1 MTTVEPATTTPTVE
15 PIFAPDPYNPDSD
28 SGPQEREKNFRIVG
42 QSPSHHDFINK
53 VRGTLMYA
61 ADWSLPGMIHGKLV
75 RSDQA
80 SARIVSID
88 TSAAERLEGVVCVL
102 TAEDVPHNAI
112 VEHASGGLGEVIVEQ
127 PVLARDRVRYVGEPV
142 AVVAAND
149 PETAAEAADL
159 VEIIYESLP
168 GVFSTEDALK
178 EGAPQVHD
186 ESKDNVLVNWHL
198 ERGDVDAAFAEADV
212 VIEHT
217 YRSQHVEHAYLETE
231 AGVGW
236 IENDVV
242 TLRIS
247 TQVIEHAVE
256 VAAILGLPQS
266 QVRVIASYMGG
277 GFGGKEDMTVE
288 PYIAL
293 LVWRTRRPVRM
304 IWSRQESIQAS
315 TKRHPFTMHYRTA
328 ATKDGRL
335 LGVETDIAGDAG
347 AYPALSARVLFAGG
361 ALSIGP
367 YNIPAVR
374 VRSRAVFTNNVPSSA
389 FRGFG
394 AMQVTFPYES
404 QMDAL
409 AKELGMGR
417 EEIRDLNHIE
427 KGGLTAAGEPV
438 TTAVL
443 VRETRK
449 KALEMLGE
457 PSQPSGEHKVVGR
470 GFASGMQPYGR
481 SIWFRD
487 HASAWVTLQ
496 PDGTL
501 LIRSGVTDLGA
512 GQAASLCQ
520 IASEILGVPLEDIS
534 VYIGDTALNPPA
546 GGTFATRQL
555 YMSGNSI
562 LRAAR
567 KLRDQLAPVAA
578 NELGVN
584 EGELVWVDGM
594 VLAETGQDG
603 ISLPELVRAADAAR
617 VDTSVLNTFRA
628 RGGGFDPEV
637 GQGYTYPD
645 YTFGTHAA
653 DVEVDVETGDVTVLK
668 YAACHDVG
676 RAINPVRVEGQIIG
690 AAAQGLGYAL
700 TEDCVAE
707 DGKPLSSLFADYLIP
722 TAMDLPDINVAFLES
737 GEGRGPLNARGV
749 GEPPIGP
756 PAATI
761 ASAVED
767 AIGVRPR
774 NLPITP
780 ERVIALLDAR
790 PSQNPQSQQTKG
802 APRGAGKGERP

>member
-1 MTTVEPATTTPTVE
+1 MTTVEPGTTPDTTE
-15 PIFAPDPYNPDSD
+15 PASAPAEFDPDAD

-42 QSPSHHDFINK
+42 QSPAHHDFVNK
-53 VRGTLMYA
+53 VRGTLLYA
-61 ADWSLPGMIHGKLV
+61 ADWSLPGMVHGKVV
-75 RSDQA
+75 RSDVG
-80 SARIVSID
+80 SAKIVSID
-88 TSAAERLEGVVCVL
+88 TSAAELLEGVVAVL
-102 TAEDVPHNAI
+102 TAADVPHNAV
-112 VEHASGGLGEVIVEQ
+112 VEHASGGLGELTVEQ
-127 PVLARDRVRYVGEPV
+127 PVLAGDRVRYVGEPV
-142 AVVAAND
+142 AVVAATD

-159 VEIIYESLP
+159 VEVTYAPLP
-168 GVFSTEDALK
+168 GVYSPEDALAD
-178 EGAPQVHD
+178 GAPLVHD
-186 ESKDNVLVNWHL
+186 EGNVLVNWHL
-198 ERGDVDAAFAEADV
+198 ERGDLDAALTEAAV
-212 VIEHT
+212 VVENT

-256 VAAILGLPQS
+256 IATILGLPQS

-304 IWSRQESIQAS
+304 VWSRQESILAS

-328 ATKDGRL
+328 ATKEGKILAVDA
-335 LGVETDIAGDAG
+335 DIIGDAG
-347 AYPALSARVLFAGG
+347 AYPCLSARVLFAGA
-361 ALSIGP
+361 ALSTGP
-367 YNIPAVR
+367 YDVPVVR
-374 VRSRAVFTNNVPSSA
+374 IRSRAVFTNNVPTSA

-394 AMQVTFPYES
+394 AMQVVFGYES

-409 AKELGMGR
+409 ATELGMDR
-417 EEIRDLNHIE
+417 EEVRDLNHIK
-427 KGGLTAAGEPV
+427 KGDLTSAGEPV
-438 TTAVL
+438 TTAVA
-443 VRETRK
+443 VRETRR
-449 KALEMLGE
+449 AVLEMLGE
-457 PSQPSGEHKVVGR
+457 PSRPSGPHTVIGR
-470 GFASGMQPYGR
+470 GFGSSMQPYGR

-496 PDGTL
+496 ADGTL

-520 IASEILGVPLEDIS
+520 IASEILGVPLADIS

-567 KLRDQLAPVAA
+567 RLRDQLTPVAA
-578 NELGVN
+578 KELGVP
-584 EGELVWVDGM
+584 EDGLVWVDGM
-594 VLAETGQDG
+594 VRTEQGETGM
-603 ISLPELVRAADAAR
+603 SLPELVRAANEAR
-617 VDTSVLNTFRA
+617 VDTSVLNTWRA
-628 RGGGFDPEV
+628 RSGGFDPKV
-637 GQGYTYPD
+637 GQGHTYPD

-653 DVEVDVETGDVTVLK
+653 EVEVDLETGDVRLLK

-676 RAINPVRVEGQIIG
+676 RAINPVRVQGQIIG
-690 AAAQGLGYAL
+690 GAAQGIGYAL
-700 TEDCVAE
+700 MEDCVTE
-707 DGKPLSSLFADYLIP
+707 DGHPLSSLFADYLIP
-722 TAMDLPDINVAFLES
+722 SSMDLPDIGVAIIES

-761 ASAVED
+761 ASAVEA
-767 AIGVRPR
+767 AIGVRPKQ
-774 NLPITP
+774 LPITA
-780 ERVIALLDAR
+780 ERILALLDQR
-790 PSQNPQSQQTKG
+790 
-802 APRGAGKGERP
+802 AGQETEIGERP

>member
-1 MTTVEPATTTPTVE
+1 MSARRRGQSADADAVRGPLGRTTERRGSGEARPPGLAQPA
-15 PIFAPDPYNPDSD
+15 FDPDAE
-28 SGPQEREKNFRIVG
+28 SGPQEREKDFRVVG
-42 QSPSHHDFINK
+42 RSPAHHDFVNK

-61 ADWSLPGMIHGKLV
+61 ADWSLPGMIHGRLV
-75 RSDQA
+75 RADRA
-80 SARIVSID
+80 PARVTGID
-88 TSAAERLEGVVCVL
+88 TTAAERLEGVVCVL
-102 TAEDVPHNAI
+102 TARDVPYNAV

-127 PVLARDRVRYVGEPV
+127 PVLAADRVRYVGEPV
-142 AVVAAND
+142 AIVAATD

-159 VEIIYESLP
+159 VEVTYEPLP
-168 GVFSTEDALK
+168 GVFSAEDAL
-178 EGAPQVHD
+178 APDAPRVHD
-186 ESKDNVLVNWHL
+186 ESADNVLINWRF
-198 ERGDVDAAFAEADV
+198 ERGDIDAAFAEADV
-212 VIEHT
+212 VVEHT
-217 YRSQHVEHAYLETE
+217 YRSQHVDHAYLETE

-242 TLRIS
+242 TVRAS
-247 TQVIEHAVE
+247 TQVIEHAAE
-256 VAAILGLPQS
+256 IAAILGLPQS

-304 IWSRQESIQAS
+304 VWSRQESLQAS
-315 TKRHPFTMHYRTA
+315 TKRHPFTMRYRTA
-328 ATKDGRL
+328 ATKDGVIT
-335 LGVETDIAGDAG
+335 GIETDIIGDAG
-347 AYPALSARVLFAGG
+347 AYPNLSARVLFAGG

-367 YNIPAVR
+367 YRIPAVR

-409 AKELGMGR
+409 AKELGLGR
-417 EEIRDLNHIE
+417 EEVRDLNHIA
-427 KGGLTAAGEPV
+427 KGDLTAAGEPV

-443 VRETRK
+443 VRETRER
-449 KALEMLGE
+449 ALEMLGE
-457 PSQPSGEHKVVGR
+457 PSRPSGPDKVVGR

-487 HASAWVTLQ
+487 NAAAWVTLQ
-496 PDGTL
+496 ADGTL

-520 IASEILGVPLEDIS
+520 IASEILGVPLADIS
-534 VYIGDTALNPPA
+534 VYIGDTALTPPA

-555 YMSGNSI
+555 YMSGNAI

-567 KLRDQLAPVAA
+567 KLRDRLAPVAA
-578 NELGVN
+578 KELGVP
-584 EGELVWVDGM
+584 EDALVWADGM
-594 VLAETGQDG
+594 VRTASGETGL
-603 ISLPELVRAADAAR
+603 SLPELVRAAGVAR
-617 VDTSVLNTFRA
+617 VDTSVLNTFHA
-628 RGGGFDPEV
+628 RSGAFDPET
-637 GQGYTYPD
+637 GQGDTFPD

-653 DVEVDVETGDVTVLK
+653 EVEVDVDTGEVRVLK

-676 RAINPVRVEGQIIG
+676 RAINPVRVRGQIIG

-700 TEDCVAE
+700 TEDCAAE
-707 DGKPLSSLFADYLIP
+707 DGQPLSSLFADYLIP
-722 TAMDLPDINVAFLES
+722 TAMDLPDIRADFLES
-737 GEGRGPLNARGV
+737 GEGRGPLNARGI

-756 PAATI
+756 SAATI

-774 NLPITP
+774 ALPITA
-780 ERVIALLDAR
+780 ERVLDLLE
-790 PSQNPQSQQTKG
+790 
-802 APRGAGKGERP
+802 GERP

>member
-1 MTTVEPATTTPTVE
+1 MTIAEPTEA
-15 PIFAPDPYNPDSD
+15 FDPDAE
-28 SGPQEREKNFRIVG
+28 SGPQEREKDFRVVG
-42 QSPSHHDFINK
+42 RSPAHHDFVNK
-53 VRGTLMYA
+53 VRGTLLYA
-61 ADWSLPGMIHGKLV
+61 ADWSLPGMIHGRLV
-75 RSDQA
+75 RADRA
-80 SARIVSID
+80 PARIAGID
-88 TSAAERLEGVVCVL
+88 TTAAERLEGVVCVL
-102 TAEDVPHNAI
+102 TAKDVPYNAI

-127 PVLARDRVRYVGEPV
+127 PVLAGDRVRYVGEPV
-142 AVVAAND
+142 AIVAAAD

-159 VEIIYESLP
+159 VEVTYEPLP
-168 GVFSTEDALK
+168 GVFSAEDALK
-178 EGAPQVHD
+178 PDAPRVHD
-186 ESKDNVLVNWHL
+186 ESEDNVLINWHFL
-198 ERGDVDAAFAEADV
+198 RGDVDAAFADADV
-212 VIEHT
+212 VIENT
-217 YRSQHVEHAYLETE
+217 YRSQHVDHAYLETE

-242 TLRIS
+242 TLRVS
-247 TQVIEHAVE
+247 TQVVEHAAE

-315 TKRHPFTMHYRTA
+315 TKRHPFTMRYRTA
-328 ATKDGRL
+328 ATKDGVIT
-335 LGVETDIAGDAG
+335 GIETDIIGDAG
-347 AYPALSARVLFAGG
+347 AYPNLSARVLFAGG

-367 YNIPAVR
+367 YRIPAVR

-417 EEIRDLNHIE
+417 EEVRDLNHIQ
-427 KGGLTAAGEPV
+427 KGDLTAAGEPV

-443 VRETRK
+443 VRETRER
-449 KALEMLGE
+449 ALEMLGE
-457 PSQPSGEHKVVGR
+457 PSRPGGPGKVIGR

-487 HASAWVTLQ
+487 QAAAWVTLQ
-496 PDGTL
+496 ADGTL

-520 IASEILGVPLEDIS
+520 IASEILGVPLADIS
-534 VYIGDTALNPPA
+534 VYIGDTALTPPA

-555 YMSGNSI
+555 YMSGNAI

-578 NELGVN
+578 KELGVP
-584 EGELVWVDGM
+584 EDALVWADGM
-594 VLAETGQDG
+594 VHAASGETG
-603 ISLPELVRAADAAR
+603 ISLPELVRAAGTAR
-617 VDTSVLNTFRA
+617 VDTSVLNTFHA
-628 RGGGFDPEV
+628 RTGEFDPEA
-637 GQGYTYPD
+637 GQGHTFPD

-653 DVEVDVETGDVTVLK
+653 EVEVDIDTGDVRVLK

-676 RAINPVRVEGQIIG
+676 RAINPVRVQGQIIG
-690 AAAQGLGYAL
+690 GAAQGLGYAL

-707 DGKPLSSLFADYLIP
+707 DGQPMSSLFADYLIP
-722 TAMDLPDINVAFLES
+722 TAMDLPDISVAFLES
-737 GEGRGPLNARGV
+737 GEGRGPLNARGI

-756 PAATI
+756 PAATV
-761 ASAVED
+761 ASAIED

-774 NLPITP
+774 HLPITA
-780 ERVIALLDAR
+780 ERVLDLLE
-790 PSQNPQSQQTKG
+790 
-802 APRGAGKGERP
+802 GERS

>member
-1 MTTVEPATTTPTVE
+1 MTTVEPETTPDTVE
-15 PIFAPDPYNPDSD
+15 TPFAPDPHNPDGD
-28 SGPQEREKNFRIVG
+28 SGPQEREKNFRVVG
-42 QSPSHHDFINK
+42 QSPAHHDFVNK
-53 VRGTLMYA
+53 VRGTLLYA
-61 ADWSLPGMIHGKLV
+61 ADWSLPGMIHGKIV

-102 TAEDVPHNAI
+102 TAKDVPHNAI

-127 PVLARDRVRYVGEPV
+127 PVLAHDRVRYVGEPI
-142 AVVAAND
+142 AVVAASD

-159 VEIIYESLP
+159 VEIVYESLP
-168 GVFSTEDALK
+168 GVFSPEDALQ
-178 EGAPQVHD
+178 EGAPKVHD
-186 ESKDNVLVNWHL
+186 ESEDNVLVNWHL
-198 ERGDVDAAFAEADV
+198 ERGDVDSAFANADV
-212 VIEHT
+212 VVENT

-236 IENDVV
+236 IENDVL

-288 PYIAL
+288 PYLAL

-315 TKRHPFTMHYRTA
+315 TKRHPFTMRYRTA
-328 ATKDGRL
+328 ATRDGRL
-335 LGVETDIAGDAG
+335 LGIETDIVGDAG

-367 YNIPAVR
+367 YSIPAVR
-374 VRSRAVFTNNVPSSA
+374 VRSRAVFTNNVPASA

-394 AMQVTFPYES
+394 AMQVTFPYEG

-443 VRETRK
+443 VRETRQ

-457 PSQPSGEHKVVGR
+457 PSQPSGPGKAVGR

-520 IASEILGVPLEDIS
+520 IASEILGVPLDDIS
-534 VYIGDTALNPPA
+534 VYIGDTALTPPA

-578 NELGVN
+578 KELGVT
-584 EGELVWVDGM
+584 EEELIWADGM
-594 VLAETGQDG
+594 VRAESTGTG
-603 ISLPELVRAADAAR
+603 MSLTELVRAADSER

-628 RGGGFDPEV
+628 RAGGFDPEV
-637 GQGYTYPD
+637 GQGHTYPD

-653 DVEVDVETGDVTVLK
+653 EVEVDLETGDVRVLK
-668 YAACHDVG
+668 YSACHDVG

-690 AAAQGLGYAL
+690 AAAQGIGYAL

-722 TAMDLPDINVAFLES
+722 TTMDLPDIKVAYLES

-767 AIGVRPR
+767 AVGVRPR
-774 NLPITP
+774 HLPITA
-780 ERVIALLDAR
+780 ERVIELLDQKAQQFHAVQHINR
-790 PSQNPQSQQTKG
+790 APQG
-802 APRGAGKGERP
+802 AKEGERP